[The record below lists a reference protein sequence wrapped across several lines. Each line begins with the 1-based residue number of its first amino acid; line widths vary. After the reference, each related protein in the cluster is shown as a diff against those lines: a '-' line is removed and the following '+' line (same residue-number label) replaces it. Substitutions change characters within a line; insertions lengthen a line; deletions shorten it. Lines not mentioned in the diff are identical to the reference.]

1 MILKEKDIV
10 LHLKENWNTYFPE
23 FIGCKIEHPFRDSRV
38 DIFSSCPVD
47 LYELGIRGEDE
58 MFRHINASVFVEVK
72 YNSNMRDLLFELQ
85 KHISF
90 RDWHVNY
97 GRSWCFVMVISD
109 EFDYEMVK
117 FMESN
122 DIIMYKYSMEN
133 EDLSTF
139 KIEEYSLNKFEL
151 EKIEIKEIV
160 SC

>member
-1 MILKEKDIV
+1 MTLKEKDIV
-10 LHLKENWNTYFPE
+10 KHLEENWNTYFPD
-23 FIGCKIEHPFRDSRV
+23 FIGCKIEHTFRNSRV

-47 LYELGIRGEDE
+47 LYELGIRDKDDIL
-58 MFRHINASVFVEVK
+58 RYINASVFVEVK
-72 YNSNMRDLLFELQ
+72 YNSNMRDLLYELQ

-90 RDWHVNY
+90 RDWYVNY
-97 GRSWCFVMVISD
+97 GKSWCFIIVISD

-122 DIIMYKYSMEN
+122 NIIMYKYSMEE

-139 KIEEYSLNKFEL
+139 KLEEYSMKQVEL
-151 EKIEIKEIV
+151 EEANEIV